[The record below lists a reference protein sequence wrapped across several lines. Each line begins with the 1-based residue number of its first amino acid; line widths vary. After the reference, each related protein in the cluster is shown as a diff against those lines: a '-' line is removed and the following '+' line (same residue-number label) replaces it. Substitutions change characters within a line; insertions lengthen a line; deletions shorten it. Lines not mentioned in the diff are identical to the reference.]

1 MKLFVLIAVLGLP
14 VPAFCQDEEVWKP
27 ASAKSEAYHEQR
39 HKNTIPPYGLAKVK
53 KLIEGIRTED
63 ADYDAKSEIT
73 YQQWQALSL
82 REKFTYCMIHGDR
95 FTQNCDV
102 RAPIQ
107 DEDQKIFAHLLSPF
121 EEEFLSDRQ
130 RNWLSVNKDSVLALM
145 GESIGRTGYVGLNYK
160 TVIVDLNGTSMIP
173 QLIAVYSKTKA
184 DKDILTVLNLL
195 MKKNEF
201 KPFMESGS
209 YKKLYE
215 SSDAYMAHINYNQA
229 NEELIIKRATEFHQS
244 LKK

>member
-1 MKLFVLIAVLGLP
+1 MKLFLLIAVLGLS
-14 VPAFCQDEEVWKP
+14 VPAFCQEDEVWKP
-27 ASAKSEAYHEQR
+27 ASAKSQAYHEQR
-39 HKNTIPPYGLAKVK
+39 YKITTPPYGLAKVK
-53 KLIEGIRTED
+53 KLIEGIVTEGE
-63 ADYDAKSEIT
+63 DYNAKSEIT

-107 DEDQKIFAHLLSPF
+107 DEEQKIFGYLLSPF
-121 EEEFLSDRQ
+121 AEEFLSDRQ
-130 RNWLSVNKDSVLALM
+130 RNWLSVNRDSVLALID
-145 GESIGRTGYVGLNYK
+145 ESIGRTGYVGLNYK
-160 TVIVDLNGTSMIP
+160 TAIVDLNGSSMIP
-173 QLIAVYSKTKA
+173 RLIAVYSKTKS

-195 MKKNEF
+195 MKKNEY
-201 KPFMESGS
+201 KPFMESAS

-215 SSDAYMAHINYNQA
+215 TNDEYMAHINYNQA
-229 NEELIIKRATEFHQS
+229 NEELIIKRATEFHLS

>member
-1 MKLFVLIAVLGLP
+1 MRITLLFALVSFSLT
-14 VPAFCQDEEVWKP
+14 AFCQEDGAWKP
-27 ASAKSEAYHEQR
+27 ASAKSQAYHEQR
-39 HKNTIPPYGLAKVK
+39 YKNTTPPYGLAKVK
-53 KLIEGIRTED
+53 KLIDGIVTEGED
-63 ADYDAKSEIT
+63 YNAKSEIT

-102 RAPIQ
+102 RPPIQ
-107 DEDQKIFAHLLSPF
+107 DEEQKIFANLFSPWG
-121 EEEFLSDRQ
+121 EEFLSERQ
-130 RNWLSVNKDSVLALM
+130 KNWLTLNKDSVLALIA
-145 GESIGRTGYVGLNYK
+145 ESIGRTGYVGLNYK
-160 TVIVDLNGTSMIP
+160 NVIVDLNGSSLIP

-195 MKKNEF
+195 MKKNEY
-201 KPFMESGS
+201 KPFMESSS

-215 SSDAYMAHINYNQA
+215 TNDEYMAHINYNQA